1 MYCLGLDIM
10 TMKEVFACTICLK
23 SFSERRRHT
32 QHKKTHVR
40 PQKCDSCSKCFAS
53 RTDLIRHVNNVHR
66 LGQIQ
71 FRCQVGNC
79 QYKSKRKD
87 NLLQHVGKCHSTRS
101 LRLQENDLSQQAMI
115 SKDEYKID
123 FQQSFDQPCHDENGL
138 KDLTT
143 VLMEAAS
150 TGNIALMENM
160 LLRGIDLNAVA
171 EDGNTTMHCA
181 AKTGQ
186 VAMLQH
192 ILAKGAAVDPCNT
205 TMKGRRPIHEAIA
218 GNHSGAMLV
227 LLRAGADLLKP
238 DLTKK
243 TVLDHISLAGSMEI
257 TQALF
262 LEEGRQISALDMALH
277 LVASYARL
285 GNSSI
290 LRWLLARFP
299 MALPRLDILH
309 RSPIYLAVI
318 SGSVETL
325 QLLLGYY
332 TDDKH
337 DGALARNTLYSMLR
351 AIRRDN
357 ESMVEF
363 LLEHNATDI
372 NERYGDLVFT
382 ALRYAVEKG
391 NTRLVDTIL
400 GLQNIDVNKTAYLG
414 STPLHIAAEKGNAE
428 VIQRILSHKD
438 VDIQQKDMNGLS
450 ALCVAF
456 SACRWTALRV
466 ILEHQNIAV
475 GLDIE
480 FTEGE
485 WPVTK
490 LYQLDLLMGHLID
503 RELFPTTGQS
513 WRQLI
518 SKAVMADQVE
528 LMRLLF
534 TRLDIDVNAPIDSL
548 WRERNALQLA
558 SECHSHDMFVLY
570 LDHPQI
576 NVNSQGRYGESA
588 LNSAVRHNCM
598 RAVKLLLAHT
608 EIDLTSAHHFYGTAL
623 DCAQRYRRL
632 AMFELLLQHGAPG
645 NSTQWDTRIADTTFN
660 MDSCC
665 NSKREVVPPQIN
677 SEADHSNMAHT
688 AETTSEDKSDAEDMS
703 IDGDSE

>member
-1 MYCLGLDIM
+1 
-10 TMKEVFACTICLK
+10 
-23 SFSERRRHT
+23 
-32 QHKKTHVR
+32 
-40 PQKCDSCSKCFAS
+40 
-53 RTDLIRHVNNVHR
+53 
-66 LGQIQ
+66 
-71 FRCQVGNC
+71 
-79 QYKSKRKD
+79 
-87 NLLQHVGKCHSTRS
+87 
-101 LRLQENDLSQQAMI
+101 
-115 SKDEYKID
+115 
-123 FQQSFDQPCHDENGL
+123 
-138 KDLTT
+138 
-143 VLMEAAS
+143 MEAAS
-150 TGNIALMENM
+150 TGNFALMENM
-160 LLRGIDLNAVA
+160 LSRGLDVNAAA
-171 EDGNTTMHCA
+171 EDGNTAMHCA

-186 VAMLQH
+186 IAMLQH

-318 SGSVETL
+318 SGSIATL
-325 QLLLGYY
+325 RLLLGYY
-332 TDDKH
+332 TGNKNQ
-337 DGALARNTLYSMLR
+337 GALARTTSHSMR
-351 AIRRDN
+351 TAVRRDN
-357 ESMVEF
+357 ESMVEL
-363 LLEHNATDI
+363 LLEHDAIDV
-372 NERYGDLVFT
+372 NEGVRYDRFT
-382 ALRYAVEKG
+382 VLHCAVEKG
-391 NTRLVDTIL
+391 NTKLVDKIL
-400 GLQNIDVNKTAYLG
+400 GHRNIDVNKTAYLDR
-414 STPLHIAAEKGNAE
+414 TPLHIAAEKGHAE

-438 VDIQQKDMNGLS
+438 VDIQQKDENGLS

-456 SACRWTALRV
+456 SACRWTALRAL
-466 ILEHQNIAV
+466 LEHQSV
-475 GLDIE
+475 MTYLDIE

-503 RELFPTTGQS
+503 HDLFPTTGQRWS
-513 WRQLI
+513 RLI
-518 SKAVMADQVE
+518 EKTVMADQVE

-534 TRLDIDVNAPIDSL
+534 TRLDIEVNACIEPA
-548 WRERNALQLA
+548 WKERNALQLA
-558 SECHSHDMFVLY
+558 AESHSHNIFVLY

-576 NVNSQGRYGESA
+576 DVNSQKKYGENA
-588 LNSAVRHNCM
+588 LHSAVQYNCM
-598 RAVKLLLAHT
+598 RAVKLLLART
-608 EIDLTSAHHFYGTAL
+608 EIDLTSAHYISGTAL
-623 DCAQRYRRL
+623 DYALRYGRRE
-632 AMFELLLQHGAPG
+632 MFELLLQHGALG
-645 NSTQWDTRIADTTFN
+645 KSTQWNTTIADTSFDAN
-660 MDSCC
+660 SCC

-688 AETTSEDKSDAEDMS
+688 AETTYEYKSDDEDMS
-703 IDGDSE
+703 IDGDFE